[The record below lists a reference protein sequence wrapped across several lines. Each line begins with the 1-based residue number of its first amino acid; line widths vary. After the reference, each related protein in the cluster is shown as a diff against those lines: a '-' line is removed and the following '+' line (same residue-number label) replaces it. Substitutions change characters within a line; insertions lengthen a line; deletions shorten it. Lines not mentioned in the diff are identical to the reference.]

1 MKWII
6 LGSPWKHFLDI
17 FRKYYITYNQT
28 CEQIKN
34 KTYKIISMRH
44 YAFIKNL
51 GSLPFHKHI
60 QLVKLL
66 SIFVYLG
73 SFLYIAFWGRLVLQ
87 DTYNYST
94 VNC

>member
-1 MKWII
+1 
-6 LGSPWKHFLDI
+6 
-17 FRKYYITYNQT
+17 
-28 CEQIKN
+28 
-34 KTYKIISMRH
+34 MRY